1 MLKTIVKNLFGSRND
16 RLLKDYGKKAQ
27 QINLL
32 EDAIVEKDWIVVEQ
46 AVEMLRT
53 IIDNPFDG
61 YEKDIDIEEY

>member
-32 EDAIVEKDWIVVEQ
+32 EDATKKLSDAALKAKPLNLKNDLTKD
-46 AVEMLRT
+46 
-53 IIDNPFDG
+53 
-61 YEKDIDIEEY
+61 KS